1 MPLSTLESIIKE
13 CEKEKELIR
22 VAKNRHYLPNALL
35 DIAESVIDL
44 ASQSQGASFSVI
56 QFRDST
62 GIGRNLCIEILE
74 YFDSIGFT
82 KRNENQ
88 RTILNPEKIRFGTNH
103 SVKHPVPN

>member
-1 MPLSTLESIIKE
+1 MTVRMSQPVTQPF
-13 CEKEKELIR
+13 IR
-22 VAKNRHYLPNALL
+22 LRDVSKYF
-35 DIAESVIDL
+35 
-44 ASQSQGASFSVI
+44 G
-56 QFRDST
+56 QFCA